1 MFLVVVAIGEIVV
14 SFLLFIIIILILN
27 CHFLSIIIDQLKL
40 FMNQD
45 VLDLLEQY
53 ALYFIMILAST
64 GSNCYYRRNCSHF
77 FFLKWEIDALI
88 ISFETLKI
96 N

>member
-1 MFLVVVAIGEIVV
+1 
-14 SFLLFIIIILILN
+14 
-27 CHFLSIIIDQLKL
+27 
-40 FMNQD
+40 MNQD

-64 GSNCYYRRNCSHF
+64 GSNCYYRRNCLHF

-96 N
+96 NWPNFLPFVPYACMDGKNINYTLITQ